1 MVFLSGL
8 LWALFVNGSGGKEIS
23 GELRWGPQ
31 PCALQTPQVHLDL
44 EGGNR
49 LEAAFMTLGRGALPD
64 SRRIGAGV
72 PLRHSFPGR
81 GAVALLDFRQS

>member
-49 LEAAFMTLGRGALPD
+49 LEAAFITPGEGGFAGQQED
-64 SRRIGAGV
+64 SGWGSTETQFSRKGGCGHFG
-72 PLRHSFPGR
+72 L
-81 GAVALLDFRQS
+81 